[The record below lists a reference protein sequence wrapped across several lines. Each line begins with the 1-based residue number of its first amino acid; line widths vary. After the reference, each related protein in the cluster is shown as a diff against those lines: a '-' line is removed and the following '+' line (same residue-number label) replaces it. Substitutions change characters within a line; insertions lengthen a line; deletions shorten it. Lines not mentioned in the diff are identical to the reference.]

1 MLPFCKTFFQMDHNK
16 SLKPSS
22 NTFCVSGAEMGRPAP
37 RELRFRE
44 YADADGW

>member
-22 NTFCVSGAEMGRPAP
+22 NRFYVSGAEMGRPAP
-37 RELRFRE
+37 RELHFRE
-44 YADADGW
+44 YVDADGW